1 MAKKRKSKHQKAA
14 SDAEAKSSGNS
25 GNNVGQGS
33 KKQRKM
39 HDHTKEPEEAAQYLT
54 LWQEKHTSGWRFNKS
69 TQSWLLRH
77 MYDKCRVEKD
87 TFKMLLEYL
96 AGLQGAARDRAM
108 KHATLIIEL
117 EGGLTVAERERA
129 RENAAV
135 EAIAEG
141 EEESQEGGGSA
152 IEIKE
157 EGRDKKRRLLRAQK
171 VMLVLSEEEAS

>member
-1 MAKKRKSKHQKAA
+1 
-14 SDAEAKSSGNS
+14 
-25 GNNVGQGS
+25 
-33 KKQRKM
+33 
-39 HDHTKEPEEAAQYLT
+39 
-54 LWQEKHTSGWRFNKS
+54 
-69 TQSWLLRH
+69 
-77 MYDKCRVEKD
+77 
-87 TFKMLLEYL
+87 
-96 AGLQGAARDRAM
+96 M